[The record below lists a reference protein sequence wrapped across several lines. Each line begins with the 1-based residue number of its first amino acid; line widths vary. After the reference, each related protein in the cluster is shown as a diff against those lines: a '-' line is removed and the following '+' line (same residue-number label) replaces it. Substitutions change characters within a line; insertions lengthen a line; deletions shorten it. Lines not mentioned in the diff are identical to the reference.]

1 LVSQV
6 QDFTHLPFAAR
17 ELMIIKVAANA
28 AARRDVLD
36 IAQIFEAQKVDIS
49 DHTITL
55 QVTVIEELLFAH
67 TPHKRTVRFF

>member
-1 LVSQV
+1 
-6 QDFTHLPFAAR
+6 
-17 ELMIIKVAANA
+17 MIIKVAANA

-55 QVTVIEELLFAH
+55 QVTVIEELLPAH
-67 TPHKRTVRFF
+67 THLIKRL